1 MPSSARNARSG
12 RALPR
17 TQRIALV
24 ALLTLVVLAN
34 IDQPYP
40 ALAPL
45 HHIPTLALIV
55 SAPWWLRRWPLST
68 GALLSLL
75 GFFALHSI
83 AARWTYSYV
92 PYDAWAEA
100 LTGTTVSEIFGWSR
114 NHFDRLVHFAFGA
127 LLVAPL
133 AEWLR
138 PTMPTL
144 RLRLFAAVIL
154 LLAASAAYEL
164 FEWLLTL
171 FMAPEAAEA
180 YNGQQ
185 GDMWDAHKDMALALI
200 GSLVTALWIGRRAA

>member
-1 MPSSARNARSG
+1 MIAAW
-12 RALPR
+12 RAIPR
-17 TQRIALV
+17 PQRIALL
-24 ALLTLVVLAN
+24 ALLVLVLLVN

-45 HHIPTLALIV
+45 HHIPTLALIAT
-55 SAPWWLRRWPLST
+55 APWWLRRWPLSN
-68 GALLSLL
+68 GALFCLV

-92 PYDAWAEA
+92 PYDVWVEA
-100 LTGTTVSEIFGWSR
+100 VTETTLNDAMGWTR
-114 NHFDRLVHFAFGA
+114 NHFDRLVHLAFGV
-127 LLVAPL
+127 LLVPPL

-138 PTMPTL
+138 PVLPTL
-144 RLRLFAAVIL
+144 RLRLVAAVIL

-171 FMAPEAAEA
+171 LMAPGAAEA

-185 GDMWDAHKDMALALI
+185 GDMWDAHKDMALALA
-200 GSLVTALWIGRRAA
+200 GSVVAALWLGWRGERAI

>member
-1 MPSSARNARSG
+1 MIAAWRD
-12 RALPR
+12 LPHV
-17 TQRIALV
+17 QRIALV
-24 ALLTLVVLAN
+24 ALLALVVLAN

-55 SAPWWLRRWPLST
+55 SAPWWLRRWPLSD
-68 GALLSLL
+68 GALFALL

-92 PYDAWAEA
+92 PYDAWAQA
-100 LTGTTVSEIFGWSR
+100 LTGTTVNETFGWSR

-138 PTMPTL
+138 PVLPTV

-185 GDMWDAHKDMALALI
+185 GDMWDAHKDMALALG
-200 GSLVTALWIGRRAA
+200 GSLVAGLWIGRRAA

>member
-1 MPSSARNARSG
+1 MAARWLDIPKR
-12 RALPR
+12 
-17 TQRIALV
+17 QRIALV
-24 ALLTLVVLAN
+24 ALLALVVLAN

-45 HHIPTLALIV
+45 HHIPTLALIGL
-55 SAPWWLRRWPLST
+55 APWWLRRWPLSD
-68 GALLSLL
+68 GALFSLF
-75 GFFALHSI
+75 GFFSLHSV

-92 PYDAWAEA
+92 PYDAWAQA
-100 LTGTTVSEIFGWSR
+100 LTGTTVNELFGWSR

-127 LLVAPL
+127 LLMAPL

-138 PTMPTL
+138 PVLPTV
-144 RLRLFAAVIL
+144 RLRLFSAVIL

-171 FMAPEAAEA
+171 FMAPDAAEA

-185 GDMWDAHKDMALALI
+185 GDMWDAHKDMALAL
-200 GSLVTALWIGRRAA
+200 GGALVAGLWIGRRAA